1 MLFIKDSADLK
12 IIFTLLF
19 LVCTFLC
26 SFQKIMAFARVHVPR
41 ALDDMEIF
49 LFFTNINFWDTY
61 VSLINEFSQIFQC
74 LDAVRNPFLVN

>member
-1 MLFIKDSADLK
+1 
-12 IIFTLLF
+12 
-19 LVCTFLC
+19 
-26 SFQKIMAFARVHVPR
+26 MAFARVHVPR

-74 LDAVRNPFLVN
+74 LDAVQNPFLVN